1 MKKLLIFTI
10 TAAMLLSL
18 TACAQ
23 SAKPDVS
30 LDTPAQEQT
39 VSGSTQIPNP
49 WESYDTADAAA
60 NAAGFTL
67 TAPEAISGSSAK
79 TYQVMNSGDGEVIF
93 AILFETGADGERA
106 AYIRKAPGADD
117 ISGDWNEYPAQQT
130 ITAAGCTV
138 TLKGE
143 TGSYTLAIWTDG
155 NYSYSLSLSSGQPE
169 SVWQTIIEGVQ

>member
-30 LDTPAQEQT
+30 PDTPAQEQT

-49 WESYDTADAAA
+49 WESYDTADAA
-60 NAAGFTL
+60 
-67 TAPEAISGSSAK
+67 AISGSSAK

-117 ISGDWNEYPAQQT
+117 ISGDYNDYAET
-130 ITAAGCTV
+130 ETLDVNSRSV
-138 TLKGE
+138 TMKGND
-143 TGSYTLAIWTDG
+143 GLVNLALWTDG
-155 NYSYSLSLSSGQPE
+155 GYSYALNVSEGLSRSDIAALVAEIQ
-169 SVWQTIIEGVQ
+169 

>member
-49 WESYDTADAAA
+49 WESYDTA

-117 ISGDWNEYPAQQT
+117 ISGDYNDYAET
-130 ITAAGCTV
+130 ETLDVNSRSVTV
-138 TLKGE
+138 KGND
-143 TGSYTLAIWTDG
+143 GLVNLALWTDG
-155 NYSYSLSLSSGQPE
+155 GYSYALNVSEGLSRSDIAALVAEIQ
-169 SVWQTIIEGVQ
+169 